1 MSYVRPQ
8 DVRSPRR
15 HWKAGKVLY
24 DGGEGGFSVT
34 EGQWKNEEGRR
45 EDRVGIRWNGK
56 AGSKI
61 GNPQSSGHPTWFV
74 LPPDLERAVR
84 ESVEALVAASGSP

>member
-8 DVRSPRR
+8 DVQSPRR
-15 HWKAGKVLY
+15 HWRTGKVLY

-34 EGQWKNEEGRR
+34 EGQWENEEGRW

-56 AGSKI
+56 AGSEI
-61 GNPQSSGHPTWFV
+61 GNPQSRGQPTWFV

-84 ESVEALVAASGSP
+84 KSVEALVAAER